1 MAGISRS
8 PASCARKS
16 ASSLPFGSR
25 SFHRRY
31 TSSSNAAR
39 SAISSSGKPAMTST
53 PFFPSTIESRVRAAT
68 TPCRPGTYALAIAL
82 KASAVSSA
90 GARVLSRGRG
100 SLARCTLPV
109 PEHVRWPRPSGT
121 GPRGTRSSR
130 ETRFPCHPRS
140 LVQQARSTGE
150 LSEREGERV
159 GGEGGV
165 VDGRGLPR
173 RVASAGGA
181 DEEHSG
187 RHARELR
194 VHRVMAGAAHE
205 LGRVD
210 ADGFRGAA
218 HEVAHTGVEGRRGDV
233 RQDVDGRGEPAR
245 VTDPAYRRADVA
257 HEIVEPTRRAEV
269 EREDALP
276 RDDVLRAWPHR
287 DLADGADGVAA
298 PLRQRLDREDHL
310 ARACE
315 GVRARGHHGRA
326 RVVRAAAH
334 GHAAVEDP
342 DDVAHQAEREPAVGE
357 AGSLL
362 DVRLDV
368 RGELLWVAPRGG
380 GVATLS
386 ERTKRPRDRHAVTV
400 ATLERAIG
408 QAAERGARPEE
419 PDPEPCALL
428 VRPGDDL
435 DRAAEARPR
444 VEDRVDGLDRA
455 QDADRCVEP
464 AALGHRVEMRADDG
478 RGAPPL
484 GPRRLETRPQVRR
497 GVAAHR
503 RATCA
508 QPAAD
513 ELARLLL
520 LLGQTQAR
528 DRVAAATDP
537 RELGDTP
544 LEPRA
549 VAQRTCSASASAG
562 NATSANT
569 SRSSAAAS
577 GIARS
582 MSDAKRGWRRAVS
595 RARSVRG
602 STTCPPRRSATYTSF
617 SAGVRGAVAGSRT
630 V

>member
-1 MAGISRS
+1 
-8 PASCARKS
+8 
-16 ASSLPFGSR
+16 
-25 SFHRRY
+25 
-31 TSSSNAAR
+31 
-39 SAISSSGKPAMTST
+39 
-53 PFFPSTIESRVRAAT
+53 
-68 TPCRPGTYALAIAL
+68 
-82 KASAVSSA
+82 
-90 GARVLSRGRG
+90 
-100 SLARCTLPV
+100 
-109 PEHVRWPRPSGT
+109 
-121 GPRGTRSSR
+121 
-130 ETRFPCHPRS
+130 
-140 LVQQARSTGE
+140 
-150 LSEREGERV
+150 
-159 GGEGGV
+159 
-165 VDGRGLPR
+165 
-173 RVASAGGA
+173 
-181 DEEHSG
+181 
-187 RHARELR
+187 
-194 VHRVMAGAAHE
+194 
-205 LGRVD
+205 
-210 ADGFRGAA
+210 
-218 HEVAHTGVEGRRGDV
+218 
-233 RQDVDGRGEPAR
+233 
-245 VTDPAYRRADVA
+245 A
-257 HEIVEPTRRAEV
+257 HEIVEPARRAEV

-276 RDDVLRAWPHR
+276 GDDVLGAWPHR

-315 GVRARGHHGRA
+315 GVRARGHRGRA

-342 DDVAHQAEREPAVGE
+342 DDVAHQAEWKPAVGE

-380 GVATLS
+380 GVATLP
-386 ERTKRPRDRHAVTV
+386 ERTKRLGDRHAVTV
-400 ATLERAIG
+400 ATPERAIG
-408 QAAERGARPEE
+408 QAAARGARP
-419 PDPEPCALL
+419 
-428 VRPGDDL
+428 
-435 DRAAEARPR
+435 
-444 VEDRVDGLDRA
+444 
-455 QDADRCVEP
+455 
-464 AALGHRVEMRADDG
+464 
-478 RGAPPL
+478 
-484 GPRRLETRPQVRR
+484 
-497 GVAAHR
+497 
-503 RATCA
+503 
-508 QPAAD
+508 D

-537 RELGDTP
+537 RELGDAA

-617 SAGVRGAVAGSRT
+617 STGVRGAAAGSRT